1 MSSRDMHND
10 IPLFVDMLI
19 LYMLCHH
26 KENVMQTYAIKN
38 PKYSDIMI
46 TKWLSSWYFNC
57 NLNLLTT
64 SSQHGKLQFHIKQ
77 LYIDP
82 FNNIKELTINHRPMV

>member
-1 MSSRDMHND
+1 MSNRDMHND

-26 KENVMQTYAIKN
+26 KENVMLTYAIKN

-46 TKWLSSWYFNC
+46 TKWLSSWYFKC
-57 NLNLLTT
+57 NLNLITT
-64 SSQHGKLQFHIKQ
+64 SSQQGKLQFYIKQ
-77 LYIDP
+77 LHIDLINYI
-82 FNNIKELTINHRPMV
+82 K